1 MTFACREV
9 DVPPGEGRNITL
21 DGKRVALF
29 RTDTGW
35 YAVGAVCPHKG
46 GPLADGIVCDHA
58 VTCPLHDRS
67 FDLRTGQGPGEDH
80 VSAYPVE
87 VRDGAVY
94 VAVGAPAAA
103 PVAA

>member
-1 MTFACREV
+1 MTFACRED
-9 DVPPGEGRNITL
+9 DVPPGEGRNITIE
-21 DGKRVALF
+21 GRRIALF

-35 YAVGAVCPHKG
+35 YAVDAVCPHKG

-67 FDLRTGQGPGEDH
+67 FDLRTGEGPGEDRIGTY
-80 VSAYPVE
+80 AVE
-87 VRDGAVY
+87 VRAGEVY
-94 VAVGAPAAA
+94 VAVGVPAAS